1 MIQTTRIN
9 TALTDLFATRGK
21 GEELGINRKSWYQYK
36 QLFKQGK
43 LSRGKQL
50 EILDAAGLL
59 SLRVPQ
65 EAKQPTGGV
74 KSVLMVDYN
83 EMQKSWQD
91 YEREF
96 K

>member
-36 QLFKQGK
+36 QLFTQGK

-50 EILDAAGLL
+50 EILEAAGLL
-59 SLRVPQ
+59 SLRVPR
-65 EAKQPTGGV
+65 EASESKGGV
-74 KSVLMVDYN
+74 SFVYHIK
-83 EMQKSWQD
+83 QQD
-91 YEREF
+91 VETTRLP
-96 K
+96 